1 MMLIIINLRLY
12 TRPHTRLHIVN
23 HLHIMINGKIEIV
36 IILAMV
42 NIKAKQESNI
52 LHHHCHQI
60 TPTDI
65 MSRLPDMKTAPNHVT
80 IIPAV
85 DHHHGSH
92 GHRQDECHQKKKWI

>member
-12 TRPHTRLHIVN
+12 IRPHTRLHIVN

-52 LHHHCHQI
+52 LHLHCHQI
-60 TPTDI
+60 TQIGT
-65 MSRLPDMKTAPNHVT
+65 MNRLPDMKIIPNHVT

-85 DHHHGSH
+85 DHHHGND
-92 GHRQDECHQKKKWI
+92 GHRQGECHQRKKWI